1 MLPFIHAF
9 HPRVRP
15 VYTLCVGARCAQ
27 QQQTARH
34 WRHDK
39 VQPAVVLTVMFDLQN
54 GMRPVDLA
62 SMAGYNHIVDYL
74 TSIDTAAQVGKLQ
87 QYSKYL

>member
-1 MLPFIHAF
+1 
-9 HPRVRP
+9 
-15 VYTLCVGARCAQ
+15 
-27 QQQTARH
+27 
-34 WRHDK
+34 